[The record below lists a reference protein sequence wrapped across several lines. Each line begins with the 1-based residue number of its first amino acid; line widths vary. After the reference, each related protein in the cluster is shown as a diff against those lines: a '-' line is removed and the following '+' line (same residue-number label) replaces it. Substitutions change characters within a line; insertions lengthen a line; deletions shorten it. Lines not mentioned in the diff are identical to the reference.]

1 MPADHPTNTAGRIDA
16 LAAEYWEAFLEASPT
31 FATAVG
37 DRRFDDRLPDPTPE
51 RAAASRARF
60 AALLGRVDAL
70 GPDDGLPPAARTTRS
85 VLRESLASDVASLDT
100 GLLAW
105 NVDPLDGVPTSLL
118 QLPEYQ
124 AVDSPEDG
132 RRMAARWRAMGD
144 HVDRHLATLL
154 RSLTDGRVA
163 STPPV
168 ERTIAILDGLLA
180 EPVDRWPLMAPLA
193 RVAVRDHE
201 GAGAGASAWTT
212 TDRERFAAD
221 LRAAVADDVRP
232 AFARL
237 REGLASAILPV
248 ARPATSPG
256 MGHVPGGQEAYRRLI
271 RVHTSLDL
279 APEDLHRSGLDEIAR
294 IDAELASLAAR
305 TIGTRSLPEALA
317 ALRGDPTLCF
327 STRDEVFAKAAS
339 SLVRAEAAIPAWFGR
354 LPQARCEVVRI
365 GPHEEA
371 HSTTA
376 YYRGPAADGSRPGQ
390 FYINTS
396 EPGTRPRYEAE
407 VLAYHEAV
415 PGHHL
420 QIAIAQELDGTPVF
434 RRHLGP
440 TAFFEGWGLYTER
453 LADEMGLY
461 SGDLDR
467 IGVLSYDA
475 WRAAR
480 LVVDTGMHALGWT
493 RDAAIA
499 FMTGHTALSAGNI
512 ANEVDRYIVLPG
524 QALAYKTGQLE
535 ILRLRAEAQARLGPG
550 FDIRGFHDAVLGE
563 GAVPLT
569 TLRAVVGAW
578 IEERAAGA

>member
-1 MPADHPTNTAGRIDA
+1 MAADRLADAADRLEA
-16 LAAEYWEAFLEASPT
+16 LAAEYWDAFLEVNPT
-31 FATAVG
+31 FATAIG

-51 RAAASRARF
+51 GAAASRARF
-60 AALLGRVDAL
+60 AALLDRVDAL
-70 GPDDGLPPAARTTRS
+70 GPDDGLPPAARITRS

-100 GLLAW
+100 GLSAW
-105 NVDPLDGVPTSLL
+105 NVDSLDGVPTSLL

-132 RRMAARWRAMGD
+132 RRMVTRWRAMAD
-144 HVDRHLATLL
+144 HVDGYLATLRRGL
-154 RSLTDGRVA
+154 SDGRVA

-180 EPVDRWPLMAPLA
+180 EPVDRWPLLAPLA
-193 RVAVRDHE
+193 RV
-201 GAGAGASAWTT
+201 GGGSAWTT
-212 TDRERFAAD
+212 ADRERFAAD
-221 LRAAVADDVRP
+221 LRAAVEDDIRP

-237 REGLASAILPV
+237 REGLATVILPA

-256 MGHVPGGQEAYRRLI
+256 MGHVPGGQEAYRHLI

-279 APEDLHRSGLDEIAR
+279 APEDLHRGGLEEIAR

-305 TIGTRSLPEALA
+305 TIGTRTLPEALA
-317 ALRGDPTLCF
+317 ALRGDPALCF

-339 SLVRAEAAIPAWFGR
+339 SLARAEAVIPAWFGR
-354 LPQARCEVVRI
+354 LPRASCEVVAI
-365 GPHEEA
+365 GAYEEA
-371 HSTTA
+371 NSTTA

-390 FYINTS
+390 FYVNTW

-407 VLAYHEAV
+407 ALAYHEAV

-420 QIAIAQELDGTPVF
+420 QIAIAQELQGIADF

-493 RDAAIA
+493 RDAAVE
-499 FMTGHTALSAGNI
+499 FMTEHTALAANNI
-512 ANEVDRYIVLPG
+512 ANEIDRYIVLPG

-535 ILRLRAEAQARLGPG
+535 ILRLRAAARDRLGPA

-563 GAVPLT
+563 GAVPLA
-569 TLRAVVGAW
+569 TLRAMVGTW
-578 IEERAAGA
+578 VEERVSGA